1 MKTNDI
7 SNWKIY
13 HIMVDRFYNP
23 EKELPIGCEVN
34 DFLGGNLEG
43 VMQKLSYIKELGFN
57 AVMLTP
63 VLKSEAYHGYH
74 TASYKEIDEHFGT
87 WEVFHKLVEEVHS
100 MGMAVICDCVLN
112 HCHYKNPVFQNA
124 ASGNIKLIRD
134 WFYFKNGKS
143 KEYTSYLN
151 LPDLPKFNLEN
162 ADAANYMIDKVKML
176 AATGIDGIRL
186 DHTIGLPF
194 SFLRQLRKE
203 LHKVNPELKI
213 IGEVWAG
220 GCTKEAMAQF
230 HFKNHAKAEEHIK
243 NGIDQENLMQDYI
256 GVLDGVLDFRFREIV
271 LAEVRAGHR
280 IKGNKALRRKLIDHF
295 KNYPRDFQLVLFLDN
310 HDTNRIL
317 YECGQDETLMMEIIY
332 EMQSL
337 CRPFSI
343 YYGTECLM
351 TNIESIDD
359 GSPYADLRV
368 RTPMDWNKE
377 TFNILNVEN
386 DTLKT
391 ITKMDTT
398 NDDRKRN
405 SQYPQSPE
413 SPKWIPTIPK
423 WKTTS
428 IITSHEHRTRLQEIA
443 AFMRNIDTLKSWGLT
458 RFRPNGTSY
467 VMNFYGPA
475 GTGKSI
481 SAEALAN
488 ECGMKII
495 KVSYSELQSSKWGGT
510 EKNLTSLFESA
521 KLNNAMIIFNEA
533 DYMFSS
539 RKSEGPNSE
548 VNNMIKAHLLNL
560 LDSYEV
566 LIALT
571 TNRFLTMMTHSIA
584 EHCFK

>member
-1 MKTNDI
+1 MPECNNKKYYSTMKTNDI

-43 VMQKLSYIKELGFN
+43 VMEKLSYIKELGFN

-74 TASYKEIDEHFGT
+74 TTSYKEIDEHFGT

-220 GCTKEAMAQF
+220 GCTKEVMTQF
-230 HFKNHAKAEEHIK
+230 HFKNCIKAEEYIN
-243 NGIDQENLMQDYI
+243 NGIDQECLQQDYI
-256 GVLDGVLDFRFREIV
+256 DVLDGVLDFRFREIILEEVKGEGYSGYMMVV
-271 LAEVRAGHR
+271 LDPSRVIVGSVPATYGSSGYTVEEMVHRFDAVAGTNAGGFYDPEGRGNGSSPDTLVVFDGKTYYAGSGTRTGFVGIDSNHILHVSKKITEAEIIEKDIRYGVCFGPV
-280 IKGNKALRRKLIDHF
+280 LIINGEPCDI
-295 KNYPRDFQLVLFLDN
+295 NTSGVNPRTAIGQRSDGAMLLLVIDGRQVISMGATMQDLVDIMLDYGAVNACNLDGGSSTLMWYDGGYVNNCASVIGIRPVPTAILVL
-310 HDTNRIL
+310 
-317 YECGQDETLMMEIIY
+317 
-332 EMQSL
+332 
-337 CRPFSI
+337 
-343 YYGTECLM
+343 
-351 TNIESIDD
+351 
-359 GSPYADLRV
+359 
-368 RTPMDWNKE
+368 KE
-377 TFNILNVEN
+377 GAN
-386 DTLKT
+386 
-391 ITKMDTT
+391 
-398 NDDRKRN
+398 
-405 SQYPQSPE
+405 
-413 SPKWIPTIPK
+413 
-423 WKTTS
+423 
-428 IITSHEHRTRLQEIA
+428 
-443 AFMRNIDTLKSWGLT
+443 
-458 RFRPNGTSY
+458 NG
-467 VMNFYGPA
+467 
-475 GTGKSI
+475 
-481 SAEALAN
+481 
-488 ECGMKII
+488 
-495 KVSYSELQSSKWGGT
+495 
-510 EKNLTSLFESA
+510 
-521 KLNNAMIIFNEA
+521 
-533 DYMFSS
+533 
-539 RKSEGPNSE
+539 
-548 VNNMIKAHLLNL
+548 
-560 LDSYEV
+560 
-566 LIALT
+566 
-571 TNRFLTMMTHSIA
+571 
-584 EHCFK
+584 